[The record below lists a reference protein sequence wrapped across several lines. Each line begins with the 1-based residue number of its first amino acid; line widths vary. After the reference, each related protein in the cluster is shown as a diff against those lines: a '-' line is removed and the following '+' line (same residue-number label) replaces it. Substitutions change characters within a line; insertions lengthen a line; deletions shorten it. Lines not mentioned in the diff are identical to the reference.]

1 MQDEHGQ
8 VEESYSVSAGLDFP
22 SVGPQHAYLN
32 AIGRA
37 EYESITDDEALDAF
51 QALARNEGIIPALES
66 SHALAHAIKMAYA
79 EPDKEQLL
87 VVNLRAE
94 VIRISSP
101 YTNYLKTKERCN
113 EPLSSPISTPKRRA
127 ARRFRPFR
135 DDW

>member
-1 MQDEHGQ
+1 MKAPLMQDEHGQ

-87 VVNLRAE
+87 VVNL
-94 VIRISSP
+94 SG
-101 YTNYLKTKERCN
+101 RCDKDIFTVHKLL
-113 EPLSSPISTPKRRA
+113 EDKGAL
-127 ARRFRPFR
+127 
-135 DDW
+135 